1 LHQQKCNPQNYQFF
15 TNKFCK
21 NMQHFPNAP
30 SGQKSMSMWTK
41 PETPEQRAYFSTHA
55 PKRRVYGLIQTLL
68 QAGHTALALAAWTA
82 LFSSSLVKL
91 GVPPFY
97 IMCIAGLILVVL
109 HVLFRVTWE
118 TFWYDKLDSDTRT
131 DSSPFLPI
139 GIMIVLLITEK
150 KGATEFLTKQV
161 DPVVEKTTVS
171 LDSSHQAAIAAL
183 KMDYKEEVTRI
194 EQSYAK
200 AEETATKS
208 VDASIGAW
216 QRKQIIS
223 DNDRNWVNSNIATL
237 NTNRSKKVEQANVG
251 KSDALAKALADY
263 NTAKGNIEGRHGQQI
278 ALVDGHNKKER
289 DRYEAE
295 LGEVDGYAWLI
306 SLFFLL
312 AIGALGYAR
321 VRINVMSGILPVRNY
336 TVLDQHG
343 SFIERIQTAIGDA
356 MNRRG
361 LQVAVWLHRMLSPE
375 KPLQSFDGTVVA
387 TPGDYNSHGV
397 QSADANTTDR
407 GIIKAKQLEATTAAR
422 DTVDT
427 MLKAEP
433 VLISDLVSAPVRRS
447 EPAMPTPPP
456 APPAPKSNPLGSKST
471 GNVQVDELITDAY
484 HIFQAVLTTTDTEL
498 DYHLD
503 RINKVKNRLNDLG
516 WTYTTA
522 GNKIRFEPLPAP
534 PPPPAPIDLYEAA
547 SVPQDATASHCDTVP
562 LTVTQPKGASEQDA
576 IDGWFKSLLT
586 AIQREPSNL
595 NNPSANKDSVVR
607 RIYDRCGEMRDGLRT
622 GRIPNKTLRA
632 KAGEY
637 LHNTVAPALRSNGYL
652 TNGVDE
658 VVEQLVKIDT
668 GGEAG
673 KA

>member
-1 LHQQKCNPQNYQFF
+1 MHNI
-15 TNKFCK
+15 
-21 NMQHFPNAP
+21 PNAP
-30 SGQKSMSMWTK
+30 AGQKSMSMWTK

-82 LFSSSLVKL
+82 LFSTSLAKI

-97 IMCIAGLILVVL
+97 IMCISGLMLIVL

-118 TFWYDKLDSDTRT
+118 TFWYDKLDKDTRT

-161 DPVVEKTTVS
+161 DPIVEKTTAS

-183 KMDYKEEVTRI
+183 KMDYQEEVTRI

-200 AEETATKS
+200 AEETATKG
-208 VDASIGAW
+208 VDASISAW

-237 NTNRSKKVEQANVG
+237 NTSRGKKVEQANVG

-263 NTAKGNIEGRHGQQI
+263 NTAKGNLGGRHGQQI
-278 ALVDGHNKKER
+278 ALVDGHNTKER

-361 LQVAVWLHRMLSPE
+361 LQAAVWIHRYLSPD

-387 TPGDYNSHGV
+387 TPGEYNSHGV
-397 QSADANTTDR
+397 QSAKAYAADR
-407 GIIKAKQLEATTAAR
+407 IAIRNPPATKPATT
-422 DTVDT
+422 T
-427 MLKAEP
+427 P
-433 VLISDLVSAPVRRS
+433 SAPGAGSNEMERIKKLWKGVVEFGDSDDEIAVFELRRTLL
-447 EPAMPTPPP
+447 EDHGIVTV
-456 APPAPKSNPLGSKST
+456 PKSSGDVKFYQERISVAQMEQRHPMPKTRAFAPVTTRAAASATST
-471 GNVQVDELITDAY
+471 LPATAPIIELHPTTEPRPDLSGQVQTAQHGFKTITSGGQVVGLQYIKQGGQVGTIDLAGVRSNLKKYQERSTKGEVSDAV
-484 HIFQAVLTTTDTEL
+484 AKG
-498 DYHLD
+498 LD
-503 RINKVKNRLNDLG
+503 R
-516 WTYTTA
+516 WEY
-522 GNKIRFEPLPAP
+522 
-534 PPPPAPIDLYEAA
+534 
-547 SVPQDATASHCDTVP
+547 
-562 LTVTQPKGASEQDA
+562 A
-576 IDGWFKSLLT
+576 ISLF
-586 AIQREPSNL
+586 N
-595 NNPSANKDSVVR
+595 
-607 RIYDRCGEMRDGLRT
+607 
-622 GRIPNKTLRA
+622 
-632 KAGEY
+632 
-637 LHNTVAPALRSNGYL
+637 
-652 TNGVDE
+652 
-658 VVEQLVKIDT
+658 
-668 GGEAG
+668 
-673 KA
+673 